1 MALKNYP
8 FAPEADLYAAIQATA
23 LAMET
28 QGFHTNIQ
36 MIGPSSGILTV
47 VKDREG
53 FTNLLGL
60 GLECR
65 ANFSSL
71 NGQLTV
77 NIDGEWTNKL
87 IAVAVGWF
95 VCLIP
100 MVTGIVGAINQLTLP
115 DKIFNA
121 VNMAV
126 ATAQN
131 SSAYQQTPPSP
142 EM

>member
-28 QGFHTNIQ
+28 QGFRTNIQ
-36 MIGPSSGILTV
+36 MIGSNSGILTV
-47 VKDREG
+47 TKDREG
-53 FTNLLGL
+53 FTNILGL

-65 ANFSSL
+65 ANFSAL

-100 MVTGIVGAINQLTLP
+100 MVTGIVGAINQVTLP
-115 DKIFNA
+115 EKIFNA